1 MKLTVLGGASAAPNA
16 RQGCSGYLLEADGR
30 QLVLDLGPGTL
41 LELKAHAD
49 LRRLD
54 AVILS
59 HLHIDH
65 CLDLFALFWALCT
78 DMPRLPGPTPVHL
91 PPGGAQF
98 VRGVIDA
105 LAPEGVRFAAIEQ
118 VFKLAEYDPDSEL
131 QIGGLRVTF
140 APTSH
145 YIPCWAIRVEDGEG
159 RACVYTGDTGPD
171 ADLRHFVAGA
181 QTLVAEAMLLET
193 SRYGDGFR
201 GSSTAAEAAAL
212 ARDASAEALIIT
224 HISEERGR
232 VAALRQ
238 AAESFTGCL
247 EIAMPG
253 LTIEW

>member
-16 RQGCSGYLLEADGR
+16 RQGCSGYLLEAAGR
-30 QLVLDLGPGTL
+30 RLVLDLGAGTL
-41 LELKAHAD
+41 PELRAHAD

-54 AVILS
+54 AMILS

-78 DMPRLPGPTPVHL
+78 DLERLPGPTPVHL
-91 PPGGAQF
+91 PPGGVPF
-98 VRGVIDA
+98 VRGAIDA
-105 LAPEGVRFAAIEQ
+105 LAPEGVRFVEIEQ
-118 VFKLAEYDPDSEL
+118 VFELAEYDPDGEL
-131 QIGGLRVTF
+131 EIGSLRVTF

-145 YIPCWAIRVEDGEG
+145 YVPCWAIRVADGAG
-159 RACVYTGDTGPD
+159 RACVYTGDTGPG
-171 ADLRHFVAGA
+171 ADLRPLATGA

-212 ARDASAEALIIT
+212 ARDAGVDTLVIT

-232 VAALRQ
+232 IAALRQ
-238 AAESFTGCL
+238 AADIFPGRL

-253 LTIEW
+253 LQVEW